1 MAAVAITQPPRSN
14 RLRRLAVERVMTEV
28 ALAGGRASRARLQ
41 RTGSSTRTAKPR
53 PGRWRA
59 SNCPP

>member
-1 MAAVAITQPPRSN
+1 MAAVAITQPLRSN

-28 ALAGGRASRARLQ
+28 ALAGGRARLQ